1 LVQFRSRRLTNPVI
15 SNIIRC
21 LSYLLTLATASRVKS
36 SSKKVALFEIERGEE
51 STKGSDQSDGDGT
64 GTVITADVPTNP
76 EEAESTSVKDASE
89 RRNSG
94 RIELH
99 EVGKE
104 GRAVSAPDRV
114 DDLGGGQDRESVR
127 TLIVLFDNS
136 YSWYKLKEI
145 K

>member
-1 LVQFRSRRLTNPVI
+1 LVQHTSRHLTNPVTAYI
-15 SNIIRC
+15 LRC
-21 LSYLLTLATASRVKS
+21 LSYLLTLTTVSRVKS

-51 STKGSDQSDGDGT
+51 STKGSDHSDGT
-64 GTVITADVPTNP
+64 GTEGTADVTTTPD
-76 EEAESTSVKDASE
+76 EAESTSVNDGSE

-99 EVGKE
+99 DVGKE
-104 GRAVSAPDRV
+104 GGEVSAPDGA
-114 DDLGGGQDRESVR
+114 DDLGGGQDKESVR

-136 YSWYKLKEI
+136 YSWYKPKEI

>member
-89 RRNSG
+89 RRNS
-94 RIELH
+94 
-99 EVGKE
+99 
-104 GRAVSAPDRV
+104 PDRV

-136 YSWYKLKEI
+136 YSWYKPKEI